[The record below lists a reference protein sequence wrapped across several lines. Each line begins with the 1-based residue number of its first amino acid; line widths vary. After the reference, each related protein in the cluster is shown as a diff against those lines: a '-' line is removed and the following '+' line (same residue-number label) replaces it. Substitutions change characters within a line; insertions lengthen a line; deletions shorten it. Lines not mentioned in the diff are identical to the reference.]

1 MRIYLSGALASAVNL
16 EAACA
21 QYDAIAIGLA
31 AHGIETYVPH
41 HSTHPRLHG
50 QSTPFEVYETDSQRL
65 LTCDAVLALLD
76 APSFGVG
83 AEIALAVSNG
93 RAVLGAVASQRAARV
108 SRYIAGLLSTGVF
121 PNLVTY
127 EDVSSLVRAVAPLLL
142 EEIPLRST
150 QGAGREE
157 SPALVLPGEACL
169 SS

>member
-1 MRIYLSGALASAVNL
+1 MRIYLSGALASAANL

-21 QYDAIAIGLA
+21 QYDAIANGLA

-41 HSTHPRLHG
+41 HSTHPRLHAL
-50 QSTPFEVYETDSQRL
+50 STPLEVYETDSQRL
-65 LTCDAVLALLD
+65 LACDAVLALLD

-121 PNLVTY
+121 PLLVTY
-127 EDVSSLVRAVAPLLL
+127 EDVSSLVKVIAPLLL
-142 EEIPLRST
+142 DETRLRLT
-150 QGAGREE
+150 QGAG
-157 SPALVLPGEACL
+157 SLKKLTHVLPGEARL
-169 SS
+169 PS